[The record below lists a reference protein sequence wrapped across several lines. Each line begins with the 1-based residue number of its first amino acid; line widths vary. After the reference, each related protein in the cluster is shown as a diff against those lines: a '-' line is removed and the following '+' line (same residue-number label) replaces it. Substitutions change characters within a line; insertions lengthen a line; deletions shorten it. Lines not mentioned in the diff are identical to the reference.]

1 MDWILRTVHK
11 RLLGSTLGS
20 EVFTVVDDVA
30 PLAEMLQVLLLVVD
44 MNDEATVIPVMVFK
58 LQLLDFL
65 FLVSYNYS

>member
-1 MDWILRTVHK
+1 
-11 RLLGSTLGS
+11 
-20 EVFTVVDDVA
+20 VDDVA

-65 FLVSYNYS
+65 FLVTVTITVN